1 MDLTYK
7 HIHALHE
14 EDIILW
20 QVKHTFKFSITKIWE
35 EIPTNTKTLSYY
47 KFKKQFKLILLNPQ
61 S

>member
-20 QVKHTFKFSITKIWE
+20 QVKHTLKFGITKIWE
-35 EIPTNTKTLSYY
+35 EIPTNTKTLSYLPVQ
-47 KFKKQFKLILLNPQ
+47 KTIQTN
-61 S
+61 SA

>member
-14 EDIILW
+14 EDIILL
-20 QVKHTFKFSITKIWE
+20 QVKDTFQFGITKIWE

-47 KFKKQFKLILLNPQ
+47 QFKKQFKLILLNPQ